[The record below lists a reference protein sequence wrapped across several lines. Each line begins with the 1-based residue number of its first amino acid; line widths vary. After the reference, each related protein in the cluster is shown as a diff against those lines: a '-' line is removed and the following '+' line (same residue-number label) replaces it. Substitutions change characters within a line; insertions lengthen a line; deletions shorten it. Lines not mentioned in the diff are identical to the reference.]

1 MLWIGLVATYALH
14 AILSLK
20 VFIAKNSRIV
30 SAVLAFATCRFV
42 VENFYSENG
51 QIPYVRAGARPNLQP
66 PPVRFCPIMYGL
78 LSDPVRYCTVHAPG
92 TLRLVRCA
100 WYVAYTMKYRYRV
113 CCGYAAGMI

>member
-14 AILSLK
+14 AGASLN
-20 VFIAKNSRIV
+20 VFIVKNSRIV
-30 SAVLAFATCRFV
+30 LFVVVVLAARTCYFV

-100 WYVAYTMKYRYRV
+100 WYDTYTIKYR
-113 CCGYAAGMI
+113 